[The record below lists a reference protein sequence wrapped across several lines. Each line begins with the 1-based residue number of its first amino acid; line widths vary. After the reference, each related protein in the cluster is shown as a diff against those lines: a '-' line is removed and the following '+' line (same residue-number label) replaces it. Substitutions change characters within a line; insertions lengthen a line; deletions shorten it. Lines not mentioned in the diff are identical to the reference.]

1 MEIKRE
7 IICQTFLVERVR
19 NKRDEG
25 FTLIEIIVALLLF
38 VLFSTMAIP
47 IGLRFIAWQRLS
59 ETTDLLTNRLRLAQ
73 SESLCAGNATM
84 IEFAPYQPHY
94 SLRTVSRI
102 EENYGFSP
110 GVTYKDN
117 YLQLNTNRVTY
128 GLNGNSEVSGV
139 VRLVDESDEQDIKL
153 YMGGLCE
160 KAGVLP

>member
-7 IICQTFLVERVR
+7 NVCQRFLVDKHR
-19 NKRDEG
+19 NNRDEG
-25 FTLIEIIVALLLF
+25 FTLVEIIVALLLF
-38 VLFSTMAIP
+38 VLFSTITIP

-73 SESLCAGNATM
+73 SESLSAGNATM
-84 IEFAPYQPHY
+84 IEFAPYQPLY

-102 EENYGFSP
+102 EGNYGFSP

-139 VRLVDESDEQDIKL
+139 IRLVDDLDEQDIKL

-160 KAGVLP
+160 KTGVLP